1 MAFGTTLPTSTPENR
16 MMAQTMPTIAPA
28 QRVVAP
34 DSSSRMQAF
43 IDSEPPNPPNTA
55 ASRLA
60 RPFERNSWSR
70 SAVFCRATSRLVT
83 SSKSAIAITPQNEP
97 ISAPL
102 WAMTPQSTCSRM
114 TALMGSHRLS
124 SPRLGKNQVLRTASS
139 FTNPNKLPSKADEK
153 AEESER
159 KGEVGGDK
167 AAENRN

>member
-1 MAFGTTLPTSTPENR
+1 

-70 SAVFCRATSRLVT
+70 SAVFCRATSRLGDVQQ
-83 SSKSAIAITPQNEP
+83 KRDRHHAAKRADLGAALGDDAP
-97 ISAPL
+97 IDVLAEHGIDR
-102 WAMTPQSTCSRM
+102 Q
-114 TALMGSHRLS
+114 
-124 SPRLGKNQVLRTASS
+124 PR
-139 FTNPNKLPSKADEK
+139 D
-153 AEESER
+153 
-159 KGEVGGDK
+159 
-167 AAENRN
+167 